1 MITMRFSDYFDASA
15 SRCPNNLVLI
25 DDNDSF
31 TYKEAKSC
39 VHKIANV
46 LRNKCRLQAGQKVAV
61 YSPNKAKAFLSVL
74 GTNRADLVWFP
85 VNAGNAIETN
95 IELFNFFEIDC
106 LIFDSSLDQNVALVR
121 EQCPSIKHFIC
132 LDKSTNESVSL
143 DDLTVDVTGEYASE
157 KVDPMAT
164 AVVVATGGTT
174 GPSKGVEHTHQS
186 FDNFLLGILISLPI
200 EEGDTNLVVAPMT
213 HAAGMFGLSC
223 IAAGGCLRMLPG
235 FIPERVIDAINV
247 DKIQSMFLPPA
258 ALYGLLAQPN
268 INDIDTSS
276 LKALVIGSAPVA
288 PERYAEATRVFG
300 SAMYEI
306 YGQTESLFPVIV
318 KEAKD
323 YMNEDGTLNM
333 KVLASAGR
341 PTKYAHIEIMDPE
354 GNILPAG
361 EKGEIVVRSS
371 SVMKCYYKNPA
382 ATAEVSKFGWH
393 HTTDVGIIDEQ
404 GFVTIVDR
412 LKDMIISGGFN
423 VYPVEIENII
433 NGIDEVMVSTVI
445 GTPHA
450 KWGEQITAVIEL
462 KPGQTIDPER
472 VKAICKDALGS
483 IKAPKEVLFWDKI
496 PLSPVGKVLKR
507 DVRKTFWENVERQV

>member
-1 MITMRFSDYFDASA
+1 MRFSDYFDASA

-31 TYKEAKSC
+31 TYKEAKPY
-39 VHKIANV
+39 VHRIANV
-46 LRNKCRLQAGQKVAV
+46 LRFKCKLEAGQKVAV

-74 GTNRADLVWFP
+74 GVNRADLVWFP

-95 IELFNFFEIDC
+95 IELFNFFDIDC
-106 LIFDSSLDQNVALVR
+106 LIFDSSLDENVALVR
-121 EQCPSIKHFIC
+121 DLCPSIKHFIC
-132 LDKSTNESVSL
+132 LDKETNESPSL
-143 DDLTVDVTGEYASE
+143 SNMIADVAYEYESE

-164 AVVVATGGTT
+164 ALVVATGGTT
-174 GPSKGVEHTHQS
+174 GPSKGVEHTHKS
-186 FDNFLLGILISLPI
+186 FGSFLLGNLLSLPI

-235 FIPERVIDAINV
+235 FIPERVINAINV
-247 DKIQSMFLPPA
+247 DKVQSMFLPPA

-268 INDIDTSS
+268 IKNLDTTS
-276 LKALVIGSAPVA
+276 LKALIIGSAPVA
-288 PERYAEATRVFG
+288 PERYAEATKIFG

-318 KEAKD
+318 KEPKD

-333 KVLASAGR
+333 KVLASSGR

-354 GNILPAG
+354 GNILPVG
-361 EKGEIVVRSS
+361 DKGEIVIRSAS
-371 SVMKCYYKNPA
+371 IMKGYYKNPK

-393 HTTDVGIIDEQ
+393 HTTDVGIKDDH

-462 KPGQTIDPER
+462 KPGKTIEPER
-472 VKAICKDALGS
+472 VKAICKEVLGS
-483 IKAPKEVLFWDKI
+483 IKTPKEILFWEKI

-507 DVRKTFWENVERQV
+507 DVRKTFWEKMERQV